1 MAVAIVAF
9 LILGPSARA
18 TAQPAAVG
26 SAATESSGSASEGG
40 AASGGSELSRET
52 LEELLA
58 TLEDDQ
64 ARARLV
70 DQLRALAAVHDE
82 AQAKVAKPGLA
93 ALVVDAVS
101 TAIAG
106 MTAGL
111 GSVANELARPQ
122 AILNW
127 LRQQAAE
134 PELRGFWIRVGIVGL
149 VAIGA
154 GLLAAGLATW
164 LLGRPRRALEARGI
178 EGGRWRRAPPL
189 LLRTLIDFVPLVAFC
204 AAVIVALILVDPEPS
219 LRRVILVGVEA
230 VVAARG
236 VAVLT
241 RAVFAPLAPGLRLIP
256 VVDDSAAYAYV
267 WVTRLASWAIYGAAL
282 VQIAREVGA
291 SAAAVAALS
300 HVVALAFV
308 VLGFVLL
315 LQSRERVAN
324 LIRGSAE
331 APASPAARLWRAARR
346 VLADTWHLLAGVYL
360 IVGFSIWVLDL
371 PGGFVFLLQG
381 TIGSVIALLLGLL
394 MTRAAGQ
401 GVNRI
406 FRVGE
411 PLRQRYPDLERRAS
425 RYQPFARGIA
435 NTVVWLVTL
444 LVALAAWSVETLPLL
459 AHETTRL
466 LLTGIARI
474 GLVLL
479 LGLGAWE
486 GAQIVI
492 ERLLGENGGDGG
504 QSAQS
509 RTAQR
514 ARARTLLPLARSALM
529 IVIVACVSMSVLA
542 EIGVNI
548 GPLIAGAGILGLA
561 VGFGAQTLVKDVIT
575 GVFIL
580 LEDAIA
586 VGDLVEVAGHTG
598 VVEAINIRSIRHR
611 DLSGVLHTVPF
622 SVVDVVRNLS
632 KDFSYYLT
640 DVGVAYRE
648 NTDECVEIMREVLE
662 EMRADPEWGWRILE
676 PLEFMGI
683 QGFGDSAVM
692 IRVRIKTRPIEQFP
706 TGREFNRRLKHAFDA
721 RGIEIPF
728 PHQTLYFGVDKEGR
742 APAGRLRIES
752 GAPDPPDAPS
762 APSESRGSGGSN
774 ESHGRESAQSSL
786 ADPPPRRSATGPKD
800 APPSDREAL
809 PPRVGSSPDDG

>member
-1 MAVAIVAF
+1 MAVAVAVAAL
-9 LILGPSARA
+9 LILGPSTLA
-18 TAQPAAVG
+18 TAQPTAVG
-26 SAATESSGSASEGG
+26 SAATESSGSASENG
-40 AASGGSELSRET
+40 AASGGSDLSRET

-82 AQAKVAKPGLA
+82 AQTEAVESGLA
-93 ALVVDAVS
+93 ALIVDAVS
-101 TAIAG
+101 TGIGG

-111 GSVANELARPQ
+111 GSVAHELARPQ
-122 AILNW
+122 AILAW
-127 LRQQAAE
+127 LEQQATE

-149 VAIGA
+149 IAIGA

-164 LLGRPRRALEARGI
+164 LLGRPRRALEARGV
-178 EGGRWRRAPPL
+178 EGGHWRRVPPL

-204 AAVIVALILVDPEPS
+204 GAVIVALILVAPEPS

-291 SAAAVAALS
+291 SAAGVAALS

-315 LQSRERVAN
+315 LQSRERVAS
-324 LIRGSAE
+324 LIRGSSE

-346 VLADTWHLLAGVYL
+346 VLADTWHLLAGLYL

-381 TIGSVIALLLGLL
+381 TVGSVIALLLGVLL
-394 MTRAAGQ
+394 TRAAGQ
-401 GVNRI
+401 GVKRV

-425 RYQPFARGIA
+425 RYQPVARGIA
-435 NTVVWLVTL
+435 NTVVWLATL
-444 LVALAAWSVETLPLL
+444 LVALAAWGVETLPLL

-486 GAQIVI
+486 GAQLVI

-504 QSAQS
+504 QGARF

-529 IVIVACVSMSVLA
+529 IVIVACVSMSILA

-548 GPLIAGAGILGLA
+548 GPLIAGAGIVGLA

-586 VGDLVEVAGHTG
+586 VGDLVEVAGNTG

-632 KDFSYYLT
+632 KDYSYYLT

-648 NTDECVEIMREVLE
+648 NTDECVEIMREVVE

-676 PLEFMGI
+676 PLDYMGV
-683 QGFGDSAVM
+683 QGFGDSAVA

-752 GAPDPPDAPS
+752 G
-762 APSESRGSGGSN
+762 ESGGPAA
-774 ESHGRESAQSSL
+774 GQSM
-786 ADPPPRRSATGPKD
+786 ADPPRPQPAGESRS
-800 APPSDREAL
+800 APPSDREAP